1 MCYDPLGV
9 WPFDVKIIQKIK
21 KKTTT
26 NKITTTKQNRR

>member
-21 KKTTT
+21 EKNNKKNNN
-26 NKITTTKQNRR
+26 NKTE